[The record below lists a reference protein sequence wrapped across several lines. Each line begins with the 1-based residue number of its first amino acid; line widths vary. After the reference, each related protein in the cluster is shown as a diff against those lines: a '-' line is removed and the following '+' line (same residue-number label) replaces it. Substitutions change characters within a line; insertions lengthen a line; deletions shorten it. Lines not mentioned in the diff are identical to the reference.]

1 MYILIALIL
10 LPLIEIAVFIQ
21 VGGLIGVWPTLALI
35 LLTTFAGAALLRSQ
49 GFATAQR
56 AREALTRNELPVA
69 EVFDGFCLVAAGVL
83 LLTPGFVTDTFG
95 ALLFIPAFRNF
106 LRRRLITHFQRRGQM
121 RVFVD
126 GMEVDPTKP
135 FSNPSRPSQ
144 PGVIDGEFRE
154 IKSSSGDEPPGPAPG
169 SPSGAQ
175 TDEPRDLPP
184 PDSRWRPPHSS
195 R

>member
-1 MYILIALIL
+1 MYILIAIIL
-10 LPLIEIAVFIQ
+10 LPIIEIAVFIQ
-21 VGGLIGVWPTLALI
+21 VGGLIGLWPTLALI

-56 AREALTRNELPVA
+56 AREALMRNELPVA

-83 LLTPGFVTDTFG
+83 LMTPGFVTDTFG
-95 ALLFIPAFRNF
+95 ALLFIPAVRNL
-106 LRRRLITHFQRRGQM
+106 LRRRLIGHFRRRGEM

-126 GMEVDPTKP
+126 GMEVDPNQP
-135 FSNPSRPSQ
+135 FPHPSSPNQ

-154 IKSSSGDEPPGPAPG
+154 IKSSSEKGPSGKDLPGTGPDEPHDP
-169 SPSGAQ
+169 
-175 TDEPRDLPP
+175 PP
-184 PDSRWRPPHSS
+184 PDSRWRPPHS

>member
-1 MYILIALIL
+1 M
-10 LPLIEIAVFIQ
+10 IEIAVFIQ

-56 AREALTRNELPVA
+56 AREALMRNELPVA

-106 LRRRLITHFQRRGQM
+106 LRRRLVTHFQRRGQM

-154 IKSSSGDEPPGPAPG
+154 IKSSTGDEPPAGIAIRSANGRTARPAAARQPLAS
-169 SPSGAQ
+169 SPQQPVTPTPCS
-175 TDEPRDLPP
+175 
-184 PDSRWRPPHSS
+184 
-195 R
+195 

>member
-1 MYILIALIL
+1 MYILIAIIL
-10 LPLIEIAVFIQ
+10 LPMVEIAVFIQ

-56 AREALTRNELPVA
+56 AREALARNELPVA

-95 ALLFIPAFRNF
+95 ALLFIPAIRNF
-106 LRRRLITHFQRRGQM
+106 LRRRLLAHFQSRGQM

-126 GMEVDPTKP
+126 GMEVDPTGP
-135 FSNPSRPSQ
+135 FSHPPRPTQ

-154 IKSSSGDEPPGPAPG
+154 IEPSSGNE
-169 SPSGAQ
+169 PSGTAA
-175 TDEPRDLPP
+175 DEPRDLPP
-184 PDSRWRPPHSS
+184 PDSRWRPPHS